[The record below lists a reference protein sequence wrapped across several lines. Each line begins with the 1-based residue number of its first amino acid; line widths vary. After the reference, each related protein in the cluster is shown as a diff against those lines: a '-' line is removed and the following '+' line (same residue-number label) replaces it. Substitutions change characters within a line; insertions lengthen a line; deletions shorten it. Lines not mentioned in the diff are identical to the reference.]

1 MANLIVRNIDEKVVD
16 ALKTQAD
23 KHEPSVEAEHR
34 RVLKSALPDPRKKS
48 FTEALESIPDVG
60 TDADFERV
68 NEATAY
74 SASTPYSAEY

>member
-34 RVLKSALPDPRKKS
+34 RVLESALPDPRKKS
-48 FTEALESIPDVG
+48 FTEALENIPDVG
-60 TDADFERV
+60 TDADFERINDGGERDV
-68 NEATAY
+68 FY
-74 SASTPYSAEY
+74 